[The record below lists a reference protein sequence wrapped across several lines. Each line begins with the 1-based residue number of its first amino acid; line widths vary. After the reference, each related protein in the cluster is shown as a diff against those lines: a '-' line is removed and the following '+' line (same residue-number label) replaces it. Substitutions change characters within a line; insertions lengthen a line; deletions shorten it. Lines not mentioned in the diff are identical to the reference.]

1 MKNDYIVCVC
11 GDASRAAYL
20 IKGEKNVLFDAGMAY
35 SADKMIEN
43 IKRELGERPLD
54 AVLLS
59 HYARAVKAVEKTI
72 SRWPRSGID

>member
-1 MKNDYIVCVC
+1 MKNNYIVCVC

-43 IKRELGERPLD
+43 IKRELGKCLRDAQTDCGAKPLGYEPYLRLWLND
-54 AVLLS
+54 
-59 HYARAVKAVEKTI
+59 I
-72 SRWPRSGID
+72 SFT

>member
-35 SADKMIEN
+35 SADKMIKN
-43 IKRELGERPLD
+43 IKREL
-54 AVLLS
+54 
-59 HYARAVKAVEKTI
+59 
-72 SRWPRSGID
+72 